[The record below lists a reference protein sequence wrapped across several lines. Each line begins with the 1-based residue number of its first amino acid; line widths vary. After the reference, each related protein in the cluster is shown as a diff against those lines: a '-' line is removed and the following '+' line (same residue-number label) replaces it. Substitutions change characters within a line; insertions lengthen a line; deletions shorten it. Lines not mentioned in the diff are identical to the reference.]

1 MRSPKI
7 AITTACLAL
16 AAASFTP
23 ATAHEVEPT
32 EPDPAGTR
40 LVLSLEPVMM
50 SMPST
55 LRPVIN
61 GLICTSYAPPH
72 RPGMCENPNENMFA
86 LSQY

>member
-1 MRSPKI
+1 MRSLKI

-16 AAASFTP
+16 AATSLTP
-23 ATAHEVEPT
+23 VAAHEVEPT
-32 EPDPAGTR
+32 ESDPAGTR

-55 LRPVIN
+55 LKPVIN
-61 GLICTSYAPPH
+61 GLICTSYTPPE

>member
-7 AITTACLAL
+7 AITKACLAL
-16 AAASFTP
+16 AAGSFTP

-32 EPDPAGTR
+32 DPDPAGTR

-55 LRPVIN
+55 LQPVIN
-61 GLICTSYAPPH
+61 GLICTSYTPPD

>member
-1 MRSPKI
+1 MRSLQI
-7 AITTACLAL
+7 AITTPCLAL
-16 AAASFTP
+16 AATSLTP
-23 ATAHEVEPT
+23 AAPHEVEPT

-55 LRPVIN
+55 LKPVIN
-61 GLICTSYAPPH
+61 GLICTSYTPPE

>member
-1 MRSPKI
+1 MRSLKI

-16 AAASFTP
+16 AATSLTP
-23 ATAHEVEPT
+23 VAAHEVEPI

-55 LRPVIN
+55 LKPVIN
-61 GLICTSYAPPH
+61 GLICTSYTPPE
-72 RPGMCENPNENMFA
+72 RLGMCENPNENMFA

>member
-1 MRSPKI
+1 MRALKI
-7 AITTACLAL
+7 TITTACLAL
-16 AAASFTP
+16 VTTSLTP

-32 EPDPAGTR
+32 EPDPAGTQ

-55 LRPVIN
+55 LKPVIN
-61 GLICTSYAPPH
+61 GLICTSYTPPE

>member
-1 MRSPKI
+1 MRSLKI
-7 AITTACLAL
+7 AITTVCLAL
-16 AAASFTP
+16 AATSLTP
-23 ATAHEVEPT
+23 VAAHEVEPP

-55 LRPVIN
+55 LKPVIN
-61 GLICTSYAPPH
+61 GLICTSYTPPE